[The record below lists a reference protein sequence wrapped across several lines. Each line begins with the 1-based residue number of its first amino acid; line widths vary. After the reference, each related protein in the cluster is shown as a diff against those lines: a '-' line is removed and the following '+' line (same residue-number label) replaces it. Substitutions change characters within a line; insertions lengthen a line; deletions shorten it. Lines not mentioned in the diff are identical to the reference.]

1 MMLELTKNIFA
12 LSLIM
17 SGEKRYYE
25 TVSFDSIGDLVLVS
39 FVRLQNWHRTTTI
52 KVLFVQAILII
63 LFPQGLIYNF
73 CMMYMWWLLGSVFSV
88 GFFWVAA

>member
-1 MMLELTKNIFA
+1 MLRILSLCVCISYFTSTYSNNIQWNDEMMLELTKNIFA

-39 FVRLQNWHRTTTI
+39 FVRLQN
-52 KVLFVQAILII
+52 
-63 LFPQGLIYNF
+63 
-73 CMMYMWWLLGSVFSV
+73 
-88 GFFWVAA
+88 